1 MNIQKLVILMLLSIF
16 TFGCGGGGGGGGGGE
31 TDTQTPP
38 IDPAPIQ
45 VGPGNPI
52 YDNFYCP
59 NPRADDII
67 VTYESYGSLGF
78 TASYPHNYLLQK
90 KCGWTMKMISRGGN
104 SIDTIEYFSPQLR
117 SYRDPNCYSLKDS
130 VRLFFDITNHKLIMM
145 NFELGWCGI
154 INNRIRIGVTSMWS
168 LLSYAPFFD
177 ADDGNSVSYT
187 KPGYWK
193 VYAFYNSTTGK
204 IIKASIKSSGY

>member
-1 MNIQKLVILMLLSIF
+1 MNIHKLVILMLLSIF
-16 TFGCGGGGGGGGGGE
+16 TFGCGGGGGGGD

-59 NPRADDII
+59 DPKADKTI
-67 VTYESYGSLGF
+67 VTYESFGSMAF
-78 TASYPHNYLLQK
+78 KVAYPHNYLLEK
-90 KCGWTMKMISRGGN
+90 KCHWTMKKITRGGN

-117 SYRDPNCYSLKDS
+117 NDKNLNCYSPQNSIK
-130 VRLFFDITNHKLIMM
+130 LFFDLTNHTLIMM

-154 INNRIRIGVTSMWS
+154 INNRIRIGVTSMWD